1 MSGNLWA
8 DTMVPVQGM
17 GLSFTVGL
25 PLVGL
30 TESAVMNVAST
41 TLTGDMQQL
50 AIDLTGGD
58 AISGGGAM
66 PVRPAMP
73 PPPPVPPVMPAGL
86 VAAMKAW
93 LA

>member
-8 DTMVPVQGM
+8 DTLVPAQGM

-30 TESAVMNVAST
+30 TDSAIMEVART
-41 TLTGDMQQL
+41 TLAGDMQQL

-73 PPPPVPPVMPAGL
+73 PPPPVSPAMPAGL
-86 VAAMKAW
+86 AAAMKAW